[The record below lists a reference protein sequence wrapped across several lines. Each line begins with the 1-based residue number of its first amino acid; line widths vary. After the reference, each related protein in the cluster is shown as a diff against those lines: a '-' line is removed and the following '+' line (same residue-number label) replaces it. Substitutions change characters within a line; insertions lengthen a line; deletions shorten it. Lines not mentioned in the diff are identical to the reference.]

1 MYFFSENFSFQFMQK
16 KDHLLASF
24 FSKYKHKP
32 IKINIHKNFNDLNEG
47 ENTHTH
53 THTHIYI
60 YIYILLKLSFLIH
73 AFHFCYEKN
82 MAFFSLI

>member
-1 MYFFSENFSFQFMQK
+1 MQK

-53 THTHIYI
+53 THTQKVYKVSFFTFHIIFYF
-60 YIYILLKLSFLIH
+60 YKY
-73 AFHFCYEKN
+73 
-82 MAFFSLI
+82 